1 MISIRYNAVN
11 YCIYSVFLIFIF
23 IYFYFV
29 HNVNLQK
36 LDQVK
41 VKLIDVSTI
50 DLKNNNEIVK
60 NKYIEIDTLINV
72 KKIIKLNLKKIFQ
85 KKAKIKVIL

>member
-1 MISIRYNAVN
+1 MLNP
-11 YCIYSVFLIFIF
+11 
-23 IYFYFV
+23 
-29 HNVNLQK
+29 QK

-41 VKLIDVSTI
+41 VKLNDVSI
-50 DLKNNNEIVK
+50 SDLKSNNEIVK

-72 KKIIKLNLKKIFQ
+72 KKIIKLNIKKIFQ